1 MDTKTLDA
9 KLRERGRKELEE
21 AVKAAMPNF
30 RSLSKGSSYSPEW
43 FKTIL
48 VDSEEKQPAQLPLS
62 IEYAMDRIR
71 KTLIKE
77 LTPTWEQAEVDAF
90 IADVGNLK
98 EQVEELEQRVS
109 E

>member
-9 KLRERGRKELEE
+9 KLRKRAQENLSQYLKELFSKLEKGIE
-21 AVKAAMPNF
+21 SDGRYAIVKLQEMDHPNPGGLRVEQVLLVCQKAV
-30 RSLSKGSSYSPEW
+30 YSA
-43 FKTIL
+43 L
-48 VDSEEKQPAQLPLS
+48 VDK
-62 IEYAMDRIR
+62 R
-71 KTLIKE
+71 
-77 LTPTWEQAEVDAF
+77 EQAEVDAF